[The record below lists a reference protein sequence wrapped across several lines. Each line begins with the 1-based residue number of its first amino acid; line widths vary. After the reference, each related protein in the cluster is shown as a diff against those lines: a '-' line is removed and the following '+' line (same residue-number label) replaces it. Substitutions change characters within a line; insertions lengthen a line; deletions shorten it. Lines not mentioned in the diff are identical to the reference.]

1 MKKDICIQNDE
12 ISVFEY
18 LKNNN
23 LSDKVLAAKVNNKIV
38 EQDYML
44 KSGDKLSP
52 LDISTDE
59 GYLIYKETLILVLI
73 DAAQRLFGAD
83 PLIIRQSVNKSTYFE
98 LSTFVKD
105 EENTA
110 LMLKNKMK
118 EIIDE
123 DKAFIQ
129 LEADKA
135 TAAQLFRE
143 SGNEKRAND
152 VLQLPAE
159 KIKLCKV
166 GNNYHIT
173 YQQASYSVKCVS
185 NFDIMPYEKGYLL
198 RYPTNYSADK
208 IPPVSSSRK
217 IHRAITDY
225 RDWITT
231 VGVSDIFALNE
242 IIRNGSA
249 ADIIN
254 LSEGL
259 QEKSISSIADKI
271 LNQPDI
277 RIILIAGPSSS
288 GKTTFANRLC
298 LHLRINH
305 LSPVVISLDDYYVSE
320 DKMPLDKYGEPD
332 YEHVES
338 IDYKLFNTH
347 LSRLAA
353 GEEVTLPRF
362 NFSTCQP
369 DKGRTLRL
377 GEGQIVIVEGIHA
390 LNELLTSKV
399 AKKNKYKIYLSALTS
414 LCLDEYNAFSPTDN
428 RLLRR
433 IVRDAAY
440 RRTTAEQTLSLWK
453 NVRKGE
459 LKYIFPF
466 ESEADEV
473 FNSSLVYEL
482 AVLKEP
488 ATRLLRTIEK
498 SSVHFSRAERLIEL
512 LTYFEPLSS
521 EAIPPTS
528 IIREFIGGSTITGM

>member
-1 MKKDICIQNDE
+1 MNKDIIIQNDE
-12 ISVFEY
+12 ITVFEY
-18 LKNNN
+18 LKKNN
-23 LSDKVLAAKVNNKIV
+23 LTGSVLAAKVNNKIV
-38 EQDYML
+38 QQDFVL
-44 KSGDKLSP
+44 KSGDKLNL

-73 DAAQRLFGAD
+73 DAAQSLFGAD

-98 LSTFVKD
+98 LSTFVNDK
-105 EENTA
+105 ESAA
-110 LMLKNKMK
+110 LMLKNKMRK
-118 EIIDE
+118 IIDE
-123 DKAFIQ
+123 ERALIQ
-129 LEADKA
+129 FKADKLS
-135 TAAQLFRE
+135 AAHLFRD
-143 SGNEKRAND
+143 SANEERARD
-152 VLQLPAE
+152 IEKLPAE
-159 KIKLCKV
+159 EIKLCKV

-173 YQQASYSVKCVS
+173 YQQVAYSVKCVN
-185 NFDIMPYEKGYLL
+185 NFDITPYEKGYLL
-198 RYPTNYSADK
+198 RYPTNYTADT

-231 VGVSDIFALNE
+231 VGVSDIFALNK
-242 IIRNGSA
+242 IIREGNA
-249 ADIIN
+249 ADIVN

-259 QEKSISSIADKI
+259 QEKRISSIADKI
-271 LNQPDI
+271 LSQPDI

-305 LSPVVISLDDYYVSE
+305 LSPIVISLDDYYVSN
-320 DKMPLDKYGEPD
+320 DKMPLDKHGEPD
-332 YEHVES
+332 YERVES

-347 LSRLAA
+347 LSQLAS

-362 NFSTCQP
+362 DFSLGKP
-369 DKGRTLRL
+369 VKGRTLRL

-440 RRTTAEQTLSLWK
+440 RSTTAAQTLSLWK

-488 ATRLLRTIEK
+488 ATRLLRTITED
-498 SSVHFSRAERLIEL
+498 SVHFSRAERLIEL
-512 LTYFEPLSS
+512 LSYFEPLSP
-521 EAIPPTS
+521 EFIPPTS
-528 IIREFIGGSTITGM
+528 IIREFIGGSTIIK